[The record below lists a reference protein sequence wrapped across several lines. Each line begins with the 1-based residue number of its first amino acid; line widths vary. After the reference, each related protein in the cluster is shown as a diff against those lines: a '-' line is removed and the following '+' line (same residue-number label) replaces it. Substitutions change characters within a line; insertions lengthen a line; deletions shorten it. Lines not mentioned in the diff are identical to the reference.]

1 MAGPLVT
8 YDDPL
13 ERGTFRER
21 LNRFSLLATVDGEQR
36 RVYLRNS
43 GGLETV
49 LQPGREM
56 LLRPVDDPDRKT
68 DFDAIAVAVDGTWV
82 TVDATL
88 PNAVFEACVA
98 DTRLPR
104 FADYDIV
111 RSEPA
116 LPDEGRS
123 DFLLDGPDGE
133 AYVEVKSNTY
143 VVDGVSK
150 FPDRPTERGRRH
162 LRSLAALARD
172 GTECHVVFVVQ
183 RPDAVRIQP
192 FREVDPEFA
201 DLLAEAADAGVAV
214 SAVSTRFD
222 PPDVRLHDPD
232 VPVEFV

>member
-1 MAGPLVT
+1 MPGPLVT
-8 YDDPL
+8 IDDPL
-13 ERGTFRER
+13 ERGAFRER
-21 LNRFSLLATVDGEQR
+21 LNRFSLLATVDGEDR

-49 LQPGREM
+49 LRSGREL

-68 DFDAIAVAVDGTWV
+68 AFDAVAADVDGTWV

-88 PNAVFEACVA
+88 PNAVFEACVT
-98 DTRLPR
+98 DDRLPR
-104 FADYDIV
+104 FAGYDLV
-111 RSEPA
+111 RTEPA

-123 DFLLDGPDGE
+123 DVLLEGPAGD

-162 LRSLAALARD
+162 LRSLAALARE
-172 GTECHVVFVVQ
+172 GTECHVVFVIQ
-183 RPDAVRIQP
+183 RPDADRVRP
-192 FREVDPEFA
+192 FREVDPGFA
-201 DLLAEAADAGVAV
+201 DLLAEAADAGVTV
-214 SAVSTRFD
+214 SAVSTRLD
-222 PPDVRLHDPD
+222 PPDVHLHDPD

>member
-13 ERGTFRER
+13 EQGAFRER
-21 LNRFSLLATVDGEQR
+21 QNRFSLLATVDGEER

-49 LQPGREM
+49 LQTGREM
-56 LLRPVDDPDRKT
+56 LLRRVDDPDRKT
-68 DFDAIAVAVDGTWV
+68 GFDAVAVDVDGIWV

-98 DTRLPR
+98 GDRLPR
-104 FADYDIV
+104 FADYDLV
-111 RSEPA
+111 RSEPP

-133 AYVEVKSNTY
+133 AYVEAKSNTY

-162 LRSLAALARD
+162 LRSLTELARN
-172 GTECHVVFVVQ
+172 GTECHVVFVIQ
-183 RPDAVRIQP
+183 RPDADRIQP

-201 DLLAEAADAGVAV
+201 DLLAGAAAAGVSV
-214 SAVSTRFD
+214 SAISTRFD
-222 PPDVRLHDPD
+222 SPDVRLYDGD